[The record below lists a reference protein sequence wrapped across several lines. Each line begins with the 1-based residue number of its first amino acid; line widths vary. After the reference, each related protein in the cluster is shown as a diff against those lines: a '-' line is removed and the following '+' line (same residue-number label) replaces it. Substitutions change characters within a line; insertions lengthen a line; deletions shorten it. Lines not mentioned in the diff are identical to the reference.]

1 MKRIV
6 YSMAVMAM
14 TMLAL
19 MACTSKNE
27 STDKVNDFRI
37 KRGTNLS
44 HWLSQSEERG
54 EARAK
59 HIQEDDFERL
69 EQLGFDFVRIPI
81 DEVQFWDEEGNKL
94 PEAWDLLTN
103 ALDLAGK
110 HHLRAIVD
118 LHIIRS
124 HYFNAVNEGGADANT
139 LFTSEKSQQ
148 DLINMWYQ
156 LSDAL
161 KGYSNDSVAYE
172 FMNEPVAEDHEQWN
186 QLIVKVHK
194 ALRER
199 EPQRTLVIGSNM
211 WQSYETMKYL
221 KVPEGDKNI
230 VLSFHYYNPMILT
243 HYGAWWTPIGKYT
256 GRVNYPGILVSK
268 EDYEA
273 APDSVKKDLEPYLTQ
288 VWDVN
293 KIREDFKDAI
303 AVAKKYNLQLF
314 CGEWGVYEPV
324 DRELAYKWTK
334 DMLSV
339 FNEFNIAWTT
349 WCYDADFG
357 FWDQQKNDYKDK
369 PLVDLL
375 TAGEG
380 LKN

>member
-6 YSMAVMAM
+6 YCLAVLL
-14 TMLAL
+14 MLVL
-19 MACTSKNE
+19 TACTTQSEQNQE
-27 STDKVNDFRI
+27 VNDFRI
-37 KRGTNLS
+37 HRGTNLS

-54 EARAK
+54 EARQM
-59 HIQEDDFERL
+59 HIQEDDFARL
-69 EQLGFDFVRIPI
+69 DSLGFDFVRIPI

-94 PEAWDLLTN
+94 PEAWDLLTF
-103 ALDLAGK
+103 ALDQCAK

-124 HYFNAVNEGGADANT
+124 HYFNAVNEGAGNANT
-139 LFTSEKSQQ
+139 LFTSEESQQ
-148 DLINMWYQ
+148 QLINMWYE

-199 EPQRTLVIGSNM
+199 EPQRTLVIGSNL
-211 WQSYETMKYL
+211 WQGYETMKFL

-243 HYGAWWTPIGKYT
+243 HYGAWWTPIGRYT
-256 GRVNYPGILVSK
+256 GQVNYPGVLVSK

-273 APDSVKKDLEPYLTQ
+273 APDTLKPLLEPYLTQ

-303 AVAKKYNLQLF
+303 EVAKKYDLQLF

-357 FWDQQKNDYKDK
+357 FWDQQKNDFKDK

-375 TAGEG
+375 TG
-380 LKN
+380 K